1 MINMWICRICDHKA
15 GRRGNII
22 RHLKLIHSIDDR
34 NGKNVYREN
43 CKDGKAPTSM
53 DSDEFEQQTS
63 EVSHGLQS
71 NMSGSGIPLSDIQ
84 HPKRLLKD
92 ERYSHRQEPRRRE
105 YDETEEEEDF
115 EDEKRYQI
123 RYQNLPEQ
131 ELTEERIDEIY
142 GDLKAKKRRILDS
155 VLKTIPE
162 HLHTRA
168 KRFCDALKCK
178 DRLIILPNG
187 SLNIDGK
194 TLHGSHIHRLIM
206 QEVEEPP
213 THGSIQYIL
222 LEDENKTLR
231 KLLKTQVKALAR
243 ATGLSRIRKFESLD
257 GTIDYFDYSDDTN
270 SDDSNDGEDEE
281 EDEEDE
287 DGTNT
292 NDTDGTDGTEEDEYD
307 EEEADMD
314 DEDDEEE
321 YEEYDEP
328 SKKKKNRKWNWNFD
342 GNNMKWIVLNLLEKL
357 K

>member
-1 MINMWICRICDHKA
+1 
-15 GRRGNII
+15 
-22 RHLKLIHSIDDR
+22 
-34 NGKNVYREN
+34 
-43 CKDGKAPTSM
+43 M

-63 EVSHGLQS
+63 EVSHGLHS

-92 ERYSHRQEPRRRE
+92 ESHSLRRQPRRRE
-105 YDETEEEEDF
+105 YDVSEEEEDS

-123 RYQNLPEQ
+123 RYQNLPDQ

-194 TLHGSHIHRLIM
+194 TLQGSHIHRLIM

-213 THGSIQYIL
+213 TPGSIQYKL
-222 LEDENKTLR
+222 LEDENQTLR
-231 KLLKTQVKALAR
+231 YLLKKQVKALAR

-281 EDEEDE
+281 DEEDSDE
-287 DGTNT
+287 DDN
-292 NDTDGTDGTEEDEYD
+292 TDGTEEDEEDVETEEND
-307 EEEADMD
+307 E
-314 DEDDEEE
+314 
-321 YEEYDEP
+321 
-328 SKKKKNRKWNWNFD
+328 
-342 GNNMKWIVLNLLEKL
+342 
-357 K
+357 